1 MAVVETLVAITALA
15 VAQAGPVVQRPDP
28 VAPTAPAATEVAPSS
43 AAPGGALVPEPGAT
57 APPTTA
63 APVVAPPP
71 AATAPEPVAPEP
83 VAPEPVAP
91 EPVAPPDP
99 EPAFADT
106 PIDDTPDP
114 EPLTDEELYD
124 QSQIDGEFEA
134 EQRRAREA
142 ARARTLIAAGA
153 LSGFASALML
163 VMAGVEA
170 NKPDC
175 DFDRVRCDDAPRP
188 SVARGLGIAGG
199 ILAVGGATMLGL
211 GIRRNRR
218 LRAGVVADD
227 QSAALLLRGRF

>member
-71 AATAPEPVAPEP
+71 AATAPEP